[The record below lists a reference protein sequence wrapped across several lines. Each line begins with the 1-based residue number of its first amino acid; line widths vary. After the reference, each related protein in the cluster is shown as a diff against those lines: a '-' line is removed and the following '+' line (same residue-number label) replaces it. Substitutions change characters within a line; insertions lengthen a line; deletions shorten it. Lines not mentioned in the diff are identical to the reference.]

1 MKSSIHLKAACAAL
15 AASMLGSVQGFPQP
29 APVSARDE
37 TPAQAADRVPLGMTP
52 AKDGTSIILDTTES
66 VNGMKLRF
74 RVSGP
79 AGEFT
84 MASKVPGGGKTTGA
98 PGPLGLNVLLHGD
111 GGESFFQMPNQGVKD
126 GLAGVAVL
134 APDDNLRWGGGM
146 GLGRV
151 DGVAHAKAV
160 NDLVMQVLPKY
171 LAFNASNVYFTGIS
185 GGSLLLSGYFIP
197 AHLGNFATGT
207 GGGGV
212 FLGCGAME
220 PRVEVTEDSAAA
232 LAGTPIHYQSTQKEQ
247 KGLMMSIPAAIK
259 AYKRVVEG
267 KGLKPAEIDRLQTA
281 DDTPDGGHCEFDGR
295 GYDSGIQL
303 MMDNYGA
310 VMMPGGSGEV
320 PGVGN
325 VLKGVASHDLTF
337 PGLTGGE

>member
-1 MKSSIHLKAACAAL
+1 MKSSIHLQAACAAL
-15 AASMLGSVQGFPQP
+15 VASLLGGVQGFPQS
-29 APVSARDE
+29 APVHARDE
-37 TPAQAADRVPLGMTP
+37 TPAEAAARVPLGMTQ
-52 AKDGTSIILDTTES
+52 AKDGSIILDTTES
-66 VNGMKLRF
+66 VNGLKIRF

-84 MASKVPGGGKTTGA
+84 TASKVPGGGKTTGA
-98 PGPLGLNVLLHGD
+98 PGILGLNVLLHGD
-111 GGESFFQMPNQGVKD
+111 GGGSFFQMPNQGVKD

-151 DGVAHAKAV
+151 DGAAHAKAV

-171 LAFNASNVYFTGIS
+171 LAFNASDVYFTGIS
-185 GGSLLLSGYFIP
+185 GGSLLLSGFFLP
-197 AHLGNFATGT
+197 AHIGNFAGA
-207 GGGGV
+207 GV

-220 PRVEVTEDSAAA
+220 PRVEVTEDSAGAI
-232 LAGTPIHYQSTQKEQ
+232 AGGATRIHYQSTQKEQ

-259 AYKRVVEG
+259 AYKRIAED
-267 KGLKPAEIDRLQTA
+267 KGLKGDEIDRLQTA
-281 DDTPDGGHCEFDGR
+281 DNTPDGGHCEFDAR

-303 MMDNYGA
+303 MIDSYGA
-310 VMMPGGSGEV
+310 VMQGGGGEV

-325 VLKGVASHDLTF
+325 VLKGVASHKLTF
-337 PGLTGGE
+337 PELSGGE